1 MLAVPRFVEGEMRD
15 WKNRCFENMSEHKT
29 CSSENPLVWQQ
40 ITLAASEGLAVYI
53 PYFIQDP
60 GSMRAQNGT
69 VLDMDAGERLSMNI
83 LFPPRNDAVVFFIGE
98 IGRTEWPIRPAD
110 VSWVT
115 WLENPTNGSAV
126 QAIPNEDLGGVWPWL
141 VPGNSTGGDVIPLV
155 METVRPARSDLT
167 EADGVGASDGW
178 VNGRDVYDWVDFI
191 ADDTPCASCGMEQIT
206 RRLRWPCTSAGR
218 GTVHHDPRPSAPRR
232 RLKPSLR

>member
-1 MLAVPRFVEGEMRD
+1 MEGSDALQGGM
-15 WKNRCFENMSEHKT
+15 
-29 CSSENPLVWQQ
+29 WQK

-110 VSWVT
+110 DT
-115 WLENPTNGSAV
+115 WLGQNARPQRT
-126 QAIPNEDLGGVWPWL
+126 L
-141 VPGNSTGGDVIPLV
+141 VDGTIPLV
-155 METVRPARSDLT
+155 METVRPARSSS
-167 EADGVGASDGW
+167 G
-178 VNGRDVYDWVDFI
+178 
-191 ADDTPCASCGMEQIT
+191 CK
-206 RRLRWPCTSAGR
+206 RRLGETCTIGWTSSQMTRDGR
-218 GTVHHDPRPSAPRR
+218 R
-232 RLKPSLR
+232 